1 MKTIFEKTNGIDG
14 INLTDENI
22 DVNFIPSDCLRKNEV
37 GLPQLSELDVMRHYK
52 ELSDLNFCIEKGFYP
67 LGSCTMKY
75 NPKVNEFL
83 SSLDGFNI
91 HPNSPDEMA
100 QGSLKLMYNLQN
112 ALLEVTG
119 MDAITL
125 QPSAGAHGEMTGMM
139 IIKKY
144 FDTIGEK
151 RTKVIIPDS
160 AHGTNPASARMSGFD
175 IIEIKSNEKGQVD
188 IDALKAVLDKD
199 VAAIM
204 MTNPN
209 TLGIFEEQV
218 EEISKIMHENGSL
231 LYYDGANFNAI
242 MGYTNPKLMG
252 FDVVHLNLHKTFST
266 PHGGGGPGAGPV
278 AVVEKLKDF
287 LPTPVI
293 DFDGKKYFRN
303 YNVKH
308 SIGSVK
314 DFCGN
319 FSVLVKAYAYILMM
333 GKNLKHASENAV
345 LNANYLKE
353 KLKKYYDLPYD
364 EPCMHEFV
372 LSGERQKHESGV
384 STLNIAKAL
393 MDGNT
398 HPPTVYFPLIVH
410 EAIMIEPTESENKE
424 ILDEFVDTMILIA
437 QESKTN
443 PEKILSAPHT
453 TPVKK
458 IDEVTAARHPDL
470 KYIKEI

>member
-1 MKTIFEKTNGIDG
+1 MKTIFEKSNGNDG
-14 INLTDENI
+14 INLTDEVENLCFLPE
-22 DVNFIPSDCLRKNEV
+22 NLLRKYKT
-37 GLPQLSELDVMRHYK
+37 GLPQLGELEVMRHYK

-83 SSLDGFNI
+83 ASLEDFNI
-91 HPNSPDEMA
+91 HPNIDETLA
-100 QGSLKLMYNLQN
+100 QGSLKLMFDLQQ
-112 ALLEVTG
+112 ALLQITG

-125 QPSAGAHGEMTGMM
+125 TPSAGAHGEMTGMM
-139 IIKKY
+139 VIQKY
-144 FDTIGEK
+144 FKTIGEN

-160 AHGTNPASARMSGFD
+160 AHGTNPASARMAGFD
-175 IIEIKSNEKGQVD
+175 IIEIKSNKKGQVD
-188 IDALKAVLDKD
+188 IEALKQVLTPD

-209 TLGIFEEQV
+209 TLGIFEENV

-242 MGYTNPKLMG
+242 MGHTNPKLMG

-278 AVVEKLKDF
+278 AVTEKLKEF
-287 LPTPVI
+287 LPVPVI
-293 DFDGKKYFRN
+293 AFDGEKYYKKYN
-303 YNVKH
+303 LKH
-308 SIGSVK
+308 TIGSVK
-314 DFCGN
+314 NFYGN

-333 GKNLKHASENAV
+333 GKNLKYASENAV

-353 KLKKYYDLPYD
+353 KLKRHYDLPYD

-372 LSGERQKHESGV
+372 ITGEKQKNENGI
-384 STLNIAKAL
+384 STLNIAKRL
-393 MDGNT
+393 MDENT

-410 EAIMIEPTESENKE
+410 EAIMIEPTESETKDK
-424 ILDEFVDTMILIA
+424 LDEFAQTMIKIA
-437 QESKTN
+437 QEAETN
-443 PEKILSAPHT
+443 PEHILSAPHT

-458 IDEVTAARHPDL
+458 IDEVSAARHPDL
-470 KYIKEI
+470 KYSNN

>member
-1 MKTIFEKTNGIDG
+1 MKTIFEKSNGIDG
-14 INLTDENI
+14 INLTDEKENL
-22 DVNFIPSDCLRKNEV
+22 NFLDKDLLRTSDTE
-37 GLPQLSELDVMRHYK
+37 LPQMSELEVMRHYK

-83 SSLDGFNI
+83 STLEGFNI
-91 HPNSPDEMA
+91 HPNTSDKNA
-100 QGSLKLMYNLQN
+100 QGALKLMYDLQT
-112 ALLEVTG
+112 ALLKITG

-125 QPSAGAHGEMTGMM
+125 KPSAGAHGEMTGMM

-144 FDTIGEK
+144 FDSIGEK

-160 AHGTNPASARMSGFD
+160 AHGTNPASAKMAGFD
-175 IIEIKSNEKGQVD
+175 IVEIKSNEKGQVD
-188 IDALKAVLDKD
+188 IDSLKAVLNED

-209 TLGIFEEQV
+209 TLGIFEERV
-218 EEISKIMHENGSL
+218 EEISKLMHDNGSL

-287 LPTPVI
+287 LPTPTI
-293 DFDGKKYFRN
+293 EFDGNKYFRN
-303 YNVKH
+303 YNVKN
-308 SIGSVK
+308 SIGSIK
-314 DFCGN
+314 DFYGN
-319 FSVLVKAYAYILMM
+319 FSVFVRAYAYILML
-333 GKNLKHASENAV
+333 GQNLKHASENAV
-345 LNANYLKE
+345 FNANYLKE

-372 LSGERQKHESGV
+372 LSGEKQKQESGV
-384 STLNIAKAL
+384 STLHIAKAL

-410 EAIMIEPTESENKE
+410 EAIMIEPTESEQKE
-424 ILDEFVDTMILIA
+424 KLDEFVDTMIEIA
-437 QESKTN
+437 KMAKDN
-443 PEKILSAPHT
+443 PEEILSAPHT

-470 KYIKEI
+470 KFIKE

>member
-1 MKTIFEKTNGIDG
+1 MKTIFEKSNGING
-14 INLTDENI
+14 INLTDSEEKI
-22 DVNFIPSDCLRKNEV
+22 DFIPKSLLRDKEI
-37 GLPQLSELDVMRHYK
+37 GLPQLGELDVMRHYK
-52 ELSDLNFCIEKGFYP
+52 GLSDLNFCIEKGFYP

-75 NPKVNEFL
+75 NPKVNEL
-83 SSLDGFNI
+83 LASLDGFNI
-91 HPNSPDEMA
+91 HPNMSDEDA
-100 QGSLKLMYNLQN
+100 QGSLKLMYNLQL
-112 ALLEVTG
+112 ALLEITG

-125 QPSAGAHGEMTGMM
+125 KPSAGAHGEMTGMM

-160 AHGTNPASARMSGFD
+160 AHGTNPASAKMSGFD
-175 IIEIKSNEKGQVD
+175 IVEIKSNSKGQVD
-188 IDALKAVLDKD
+188 IDSLKSVLDKD

-209 TLGIFEEQV
+209 TLGIFEEHV
-218 EEISKIMHENGSL
+218 TEISKIMHDNGSL

-278 AVVEKLKDF
+278 AVVGKLREF
-287 LPTPVI
+287 LPTPTI
-293 DFDGKKYFRN
+293 EFDGGKYYRN
-303 YNVKH
+303 YNIEH
-308 SIGSVK
+308 SIGSIK
-314 DFCGN
+314 DFFGN

-372 LSGERQKHESGV
+372 LSGEKQKHESGV

-393 MDGNT
+393 MDSDT

-410 EAIMIEPTESENKE
+410 EAIMVEPTESETKE
-424 ILDEFVDTMILIA
+424 KLDEFVDNMIEIA
-437 QESKTN
+437 KTSKSN
-443 PEKILSAPHT
+443 PEMILSAPHT

-458 IDEVTAARHPDL
+458 IDEVTAARQPDL
-470 KYIKEI
+470 NFKTQE

>member
-1 MKTIFEKTNGIDG
+1 MKTIFEKSNGTDG
-14 INLTDENI
+14 INLTDEQINT
-22 DVNFIPSDCLRKNEV
+22 DFLPSDLLRTSDIN
-37 GLPQLSELDVMRHYK
+37 LPQVSELEVMRHYK
-52 ELSDLNFCIEKGFYP
+52 ELSDMNFCIEKGFYP

-75 NPKVNEFL
+75 NPKVNEL
-83 SSLDGFNI
+83 LASLENFNI
-91 HPNSPDEMA
+91 HPGIPDELA
-100 QGSLKLMYNLQN
+100 QGSLKLMYNLQK
-112 ALLEVTG
+112 ALLEITG

-144 FDTIGEK
+144 FDNIGEK

-160 AHGTNPASARMSGFD
+160 AHGTNPASAKMSGFEV
-175 IIEIKSNEKGQVD
+175 IEIKSNSKGQVD
-188 IDALKAVLDKD
+188 IEALKQVLDKE

-204 MTNPN
+204 LTNPN
-209 TLGIFEEQV
+209 TLGIFEEKV
-218 EEISKIMHENGSL
+218 EEISKIMHDNGSL

-242 MGYTNPKLMG
+242 MGYTNPKKMG

-278 AVVEKLKDF
+278 AVVEKLKEF
-287 LPTPVI
+287 LPAPI
-293 DFDGKKYFRN
+293 ISFDGNKYFRN
-303 YNVKH
+303 YDIKH
-308 SIGSVK
+308 SIGNVK
-314 DFCGN
+314 CFCGN

-333 GKNLKHASENAV
+333 GKNLKFASENAV

-353 KLKKYYDLPYD
+353 NLKKYYELPYD

-372 LSGERQKHESGV
+372 LSGDKQKRENGV
-384 STLNIAKAL
+384 TTLNIAKAL

-410 EAIMIEPTESENKE
+410 EALMIEPTESEQKE
-424 ILDEFVDTMILIA
+424 KLDEFIDIMIKISNEA
-437 QESKTN
+437 KTN
-443 PEKILSAPHT
+443 PDMIISAPHK

-470 KYIKEI
+470 KYTQN

>member
-1 MKTIFEKTNGIDG
+1 MKTIFEKSNGTDG
-14 INLTDENI
+14 INLTDEQINT
-22 DVNFIPSDCLRKNEV
+22 DFLPSDLLRTSDIN
-37 GLPQLSELDVMRHYK
+37 LPQVSELEVMRHYK
-52 ELSDLNFCIEKGFYP
+52 ELSDMNFCIEKGFYP

-75 NPKVNEFL
+75 NPKINEL
-83 SSLDGFNI
+83 LASLENFNI
-91 HPNSPDEMA
+91 HPGIPDELA
-100 QGSLKLMYNLQN
+100 QGSLKLMYNLQE
-112 ALLEVTG
+112 ALLEITG

-144 FDTIGEK
+144 FDNIGEK

-160 AHGTNPASARMSGFD
+160 AHGTNPASAKMSGFEV
-175 IIEIKSNEKGQVD
+175 IEIKSNSKGQVD
-188 IDALKAVLDKD
+188 IEALKQVLDKE

-204 MTNPN
+204 LTNPN
-209 TLGIFEEQV
+209 TLGIFEEKV
-218 EEISKIMHENGSL
+218 EEISKIMHDNGSL

-242 MGYTNPKLMG
+242 MGYTNPKKMG

-278 AVVEKLKDF
+278 AVVEKLKEF
-287 LPTPVI
+287 LPAPI
-293 DFDGKKYFRN
+293 ISFDGNKYFRN
-303 YNVKH
+303 YNIKH
-308 SIGSVK
+308 SIGNVK
-314 DFCGN
+314 CFCGN

-333 GKNLKHASENAV
+333 GKNLKLASENAV

-353 KLKKYYDLPYD
+353 NLKKYYELPYD

-372 LSGERQKHESGV
+372 LSGDKQKRENGV
-384 STLNIAKAL
+384 TTLNIAKAL

-410 EAIMIEPTESENKE
+410 EALMIEPTESEQKE
-424 ILDEFVDTMILIA
+424 KLDEFIDIMIKISNEA
-437 QESKTN
+437 KTN
-443 PEKILSAPHT
+443 PDMIISAPHK

-470 KYIKEI
+470 KYTQN

>member
-1 MKTIFEKTNGIDG
+1 MKTIFEKSNGNDG
-14 INLTDENI
+14 INLTDEVENLCFLPE
-22 DVNFIPSDCLRKNEV
+22 NLLRKYKT
-37 GLPQLSELDVMRHYK
+37 GLPQLGELEVMRHYK

-83 SSLDGFNI
+83 ASLEDFNI
-91 HPNSPDEMA
+91 HPNIDETLA
-100 QGSLKLMYNLQN
+100 QGSLKLMFDLQQ
-112 ALLEVTG
+112 ALLQITG

-125 QPSAGAHGEMTGMM
+125 TPSAGAHGEMTGMM
-139 IIKKY
+139 VIQKY
-144 FDTIGEK
+144 FKTIGEN

-160 AHGTNPASARMSGFD
+160 AHGTNPASAKMAGFD

-188 IDALKAVLDKD
+188 IEALKQVLTPD

-209 TLGIFEEQV
+209 TLGIFEENV

-242 MGYTNPKLMG
+242 MGHTNPKLMG

-278 AVVEKLKDF
+278 AVTEKLKEF
-287 LPTPVI
+287 LPVPVI
-293 DFDGKKYFRN
+293 AFDGEKYYKKYN
-303 YNVKH
+303 LKH
-308 SIGSVK
+308 TIGSVK
-314 DFCGN
+314 NFYGN

-333 GKNLKHASENAV
+333 GKNLKYASENAV

-353 KLKKYYDLPYD
+353 KLKRHYDLPYD

-372 LSGERQKHESGV
+372 ITGEKQKNENGI
-384 STLNIAKAL
+384 STLNIAKRL
-393 MDGNT
+393 MDENT

-410 EAIMIEPTESENKE
+410 EAIMIEPTESETKDK
-424 ILDEFVDTMILIA
+424 LDEFAQTMIKIA
-437 QESKTN
+437 QEAETN
-443 PEKILSAPHT
+443 PEHILSAPHT

-458 IDEVTAARHPDL
+458 IDEVSAARHPDL
-470 KYIKEI
+470 KYSNN

>member
-1 MKTIFEKTNGIDG
+1 MKTIFEKSNGIDG
-14 INLTDENI
+14 INLTDKKENL
-22 DVNFIPSDCLRKNEV
+22 NFLDKDLLRTSATE
-37 GLPQLSELDVMRHYK
+37 LPQMSELEVMRHYK

-83 SSLDGFNI
+83 STLEGFNI
-91 HPNSPDEMA
+91 HPNTSDKNA
-100 QGSLKLMYNLQN
+100 QGALKLMYDLQT
-112 ALLEVTG
+112 ALLKITG

-125 QPSAGAHGEMTGMM
+125 KPSAGAHGEMTGMM

-144 FDTIGEK
+144 FDSIGEK

-160 AHGTNPASARMSGFD
+160 AHGTNPASAKMAGFD
-175 IIEIKSNEKGQVD
+175 IVEIKSNEKGQVD
-188 IDALKAVLDKD
+188 IDSLKAVLNED

-209 TLGIFEEQV
+209 TLGIFEERV
-218 EEISKIMHENGSL
+218 EEISKLMHDNGSL

-287 LPTPVI
+287 LPTPTI
-293 DFDGKKYFRN
+293 EFDGNKYFRN
-303 YNVKH
+303 YNVKN
-308 SIGSVK
+308 SIGSIK
-314 DFCGN
+314 DFYGN
-319 FSVLVKAYAYILMM
+319 FSVFVRAYAYILML
-333 GKNLKHASENAV
+333 GQNLKHASENAV

-372 LSGERQKHESGV
+372 LSGEKQKQESGV
-384 STLNIAKAL
+384 STLHIAKAL

-410 EAIMIEPTESENKE
+410 EAIMIEPTESEQKE
-424 ILDEFVDTMILIA
+424 KLDEFVDTMIEIA
-437 QESKTN
+437 KMAKDN
-443 PEKILSAPHT
+443 PEEILSAPHT

-470 KYIKEI
+470 KFIKE

>member
-1 MKTIFEKTNGIDG
+1 MKTIFEKSNGIDG
-14 INLTDENI
+14 INLTDEKENL
-22 DVNFIPSDCLRKNEV
+22 NFLDKDLLRTSDTE
-37 GLPQLSELDVMRHYK
+37 LPQMSELEVMRHYK

-83 SSLDGFNI
+83 STLEGFNI
-91 HPNSPDEMA
+91 HPNTSDKNA
-100 QGSLKLMYNLQN
+100 QGALKLMYDLQT
-112 ALLEVTG
+112 ALLKITG

-125 QPSAGAHGEMTGMM
+125 KPSAGAHGEMTGMM

-144 FDTIGEK
+144 FDSTGEK

-160 AHGTNPASARMSGFD
+160 AHGTNPASAKMAGFD
-175 IIEIKSNEKGQVD
+175 IVEIKSNEKGQVD
-188 IDALKAVLDKD
+188 IDSLKAVLNED

-209 TLGIFEEQV
+209 TLGIFEERV
-218 EEISKIMHENGSL
+218 EEISKLMHDNGSL

-287 LPTPVI
+287 LPTPTI
-293 DFDGKKYFRN
+293 EFDGNKYFRN
-303 YNVKH
+303 YNVKN
-308 SIGSVK
+308 SIGSIK
-314 DFCGN
+314 DFYGN
-319 FSVLVKAYAYILMM
+319 FSVFVRAYAYILML
-333 GKNLKHASENAV
+333 GQNLKHASENAV

-372 LSGERQKHESGV
+372 LSGEKQKQESGV
-384 STLNIAKAL
+384 STLHIAKAL

-410 EAIMIEPTESENKE
+410 EAIMIEPTESEQKE
-424 ILDEFVDTMILIA
+424 KLDEFVDTMIEIA
-437 QESKTN
+437 KMAKDN
-443 PEKILSAPHT
+443 PEEILSAPHT

-470 KYIKEI
+470 KFIKE

>member
-1 MKTIFEKTNGIDG
+1 MKTIFEKSNGIDG
-14 INLTDENI
+14 INLTDEKENI
-22 DVNFIPSDCLRKNEV
+22 NFLDKDLLRTSDTE
-37 GLPQLSELDVMRHYK
+37 LPQMSELEVMRHYK

-83 SSLDGFNI
+83 STLEGFNI
-91 HPNSPDEMA
+91 HPNTSDKNA
-100 QGSLKLMYNLQN
+100 QGALKLMYDLQT
-112 ALLEVTG
+112 ALLKITG

-125 QPSAGAHGEMTGMM
+125 KPSAGAHGEMTGMM

-144 FDTIGEK
+144 FDSIGEK

-160 AHGTNPASARMSGFD
+160 AHGTNPASAKMAGFD
-175 IIEIKSNEKGQVD
+175 IVEIKSNEKGQVD
-188 IDALKAVLDKD
+188 IDSLKAVLNED

-209 TLGIFEEQV
+209 TLGIFEERV
-218 EEISKIMHENGSL
+218 EEISKLMHDNGSL

-278 AVVEKLKDF
+278 AVVKKLKDF
-287 LPTPVI
+287 LPTPTI
-293 DFDGKKYFRN
+293 EFDGNKYFRN
-303 YNVKH
+303 YNVKN
-308 SIGSVK
+308 SIGSIK
-314 DFCGN
+314 DFYGN
-319 FSVLVKAYAYILMM
+319 FSVFVRAYAYILML
-333 GKNLKHASENAV
+333 GQNLKHASENAV

-372 LSGERQKHESGV
+372 LSGEKQKQESGV
-384 STLNIAKAL
+384 STLHIAKAL

-410 EAIMIEPTESENKE
+410 EAIMIEPTESEQKE
-424 ILDEFVDTMILIA
+424 KLDEFVDTMIEIA
-437 QESKTN
+437 KMAKDN
-443 PEKILSAPHT
+443 PEEILSAPHT

-470 KYIKEI
+470 KFIKE

>member
-1 MKTIFEKTNGIDG
+1 MKTIFEKSNGIDG
-14 INLTDENI
+14 INLTDEKENL
-22 DVNFIPSDCLRKNEV
+22 NFLDKDLLRTSDTE
-37 GLPQLSELDVMRHYK
+37 LPQMSELEVMRHYK

-83 SSLDGFNI
+83 STLEGFNI
-91 HPNSPDEMA
+91 HPNTSDKNA
-100 QGSLKLMYNLQN
+100 QGALKLMYDLQT
-112 ALLEVTG
+112 ALLKITG

-125 QPSAGAHGEMTGMM
+125 KPSAGAHGEMTGMM

-144 FDTIGEK
+144 FDSIGEK

-160 AHGTNPASARMSGFD
+160 AHGTNPASAKMAGFD

-188 IDALKAVLDKD
+188 IDSLKAVLNED

-209 TLGIFEEQV
+209 TLGIFEERV
-218 EEISKIMHENGSL
+218 EEISKLMHDNGSL

-287 LPTPVI
+287 LPTPTI
-293 DFDGKKYFRN
+293 EFDGNKYFRN
-303 YNVKH
+303 YNVKN
-308 SIGSVK
+308 SIGSIK
-314 DFCGN
+314 DFYGN
-319 FSVLVKAYAYILMM
+319 FSVFVRAYAYILML
-333 GKNLKHASENAV
+333 GQNLKHASENAV

-372 LSGERQKHESGV
+372 LSGEKQKQESGV
-384 STLNIAKAL
+384 STLHIAKAL

-410 EAIMIEPTESENKE
+410 EAIMIEPTESEQKE
-424 ILDEFVDTMILIA
+424 KLDEFVDTMIEIA
-437 QESKTN
+437 KMAKDN
-443 PEKILSAPHT
+443 PEEILSAPHT

-470 KYIKEI
+470 KFIKE

>member
-1 MKTIFEKTNGIDG
+1 MKTIFEKSNGTDG
-14 INLTDENI
+14 INLTDEKI
-22 DVNFIPSDCLRKNEV
+22 DLSFLKECDLRKDDI
-37 GLPQLSELDVMRHYK
+37 GLPQIGELEVMRHYK
-52 ELSDLNFCIEKGFYP
+52 ELSDKNFCIEKGFYP

-83 SSLDGFNI
+83 ASLENFANLHPMADDESS
-91 HPNSPDEMA
+91 
-100 QGSLKLMYNLQN
+100 QGALELMYNLQES
-112 ALLEVTG
+112 LKVLTG
-119 MDAITL
+119 MDAVTL
-125 QPSAGAHGEMTGMM
+125 QPSAGAHGELTGMM

-144 FDTIGEK
+144 FEVKGEK
-151 RTKVIIPDS
+151 RNKVIIPDS
-160 AHGTNPASARMSGFD
+160 AHGTNPASAKMCGFD
-175 IIEIKSNEKGQVD
+175 IVEIKSNAKGQVD
-188 IDALKAVLDKD
+188 VEALKAVLDHD

-209 TLGIFEEQV
+209 TLGIYEENV
-218 EEISKIMHENGSL
+218 LEISDLMHKNGSL

-252 FDVVHLNLHKTFST
+252 FDVVHLNLHKTMAT

-278 AVVEKLKDF
+278 CVVESLKEF
-287 LPTPVI
+287 LPAPVI
-293 DFDGKKYFRN
+293 AFDGKKYFRN
-303 YNVKH
+303 FDLKH

-314 DFCGN
+314 AFYGN
-319 FSVLVKAYAYILMM
+319 FGVLVKAYAYILMM
-333 GKNLKHASENAV
+333 GKNLKNASENAV

-393 MDGNT
+393 MDENT

-410 EAIMIEPTESENKE
+410 EAIMVEPTESETKE
-424 ILDEFVDTMILIA
+424 KMDEFVATMIKIAEEAKVNPDKLI
-437 QESKTN
+437 
-443 PEKILSAPHT
+443 SAPHT
-453 TPVKK
+453 TPVKRV
-458 IDEVTAARHPDL
+458 DETLAARHPDL
-470 KYIKEI
+470 KFMEQ

>member
-1 MKTIFEKTNGIDG
+1 MKTIFEKSNGIDG
-14 INLTDENI
+14 INLTDEKENI
-22 DVNFIPSDCLRKNEV
+22 NFLDKDLLRTSDTE
-37 GLPQLSELDVMRHYK
+37 LPQMSELEVMRHYK

-83 SSLDGFNI
+83 SALEGFNI
-91 HPNSPDEMA
+91 HPNTSDKNA
-100 QGSLKLMYNLQN
+100 QGALKLMYNLQT
-112 ALLEVTG
+112 ALLKITG

-125 QPSAGAHGEMTGMM
+125 KPSAGAHGEMTGMM

-144 FDTIGEK
+144 FDSIGEK

-160 AHGTNPASARMSGFD
+160 AHGTNPASAKMAGFD
-175 IIEIKSNEKGQVD
+175 IVEIKSNEKGQVD
-188 IDALKAVLDKD
+188 IDSLKAVLSED

-209 TLGIFEEQV
+209 TLGIFEERV
-218 EEISKIMHENGSL
+218 EEISKLMHDNGSL

-287 LPTPVI
+287 LPTPTI
-293 DFDGKKYFRN
+293 EFDGNKYFRN
-303 YNVKH
+303 YNVKN
-308 SIGSVK
+308 SIGSIK
-314 DFCGN
+314 DFYGN
-319 FSVLVKAYAYILMM
+319 FSVFVRAYAYILML
-333 GKNLKHASENAV
+333 GQNLKHASENAV

-372 LSGERQKHESGV
+372 LSGEKQKQESGV
-384 STLNIAKAL
+384 STLHIAKAL

-410 EAIMIEPTESENKE
+410 EAIMIEPTESEQKE
-424 ILDEFVDTMILIA
+424 KLDEFVDTMIEIA
-437 QESKTN
+437 KMAKDN
-443 PEKILSAPHT
+443 PEEILSAPHT

-470 KYIKEI
+470 KFIKE

>member
-1 MKTIFEKTNGIDG
+1 MKTIFEKSNGIDG
-14 INLTDENI
+14 INLTDEKENL
-22 DVNFIPSDCLRKNEV
+22 NFLEKDLLRTSATE
-37 GLPQLSELDVMRHYK
+37 LPQMSELEVMRHYK

-83 SSLDGFNI
+83 STLEGFNI
-91 HPNSPDEMA
+91 HPNTSDKNA
-100 QGSLKLMYNLQN
+100 QGALKLMYDLQT
-112 ALLEVTG
+112 ALLKITG

-125 QPSAGAHGEMTGMM
+125 KPSAGAHGEMTGMM

-144 FDTIGEK
+144 FDYIGEK

-160 AHGTNPASARMSGFD
+160 AHGTNPASAKMAGFD
-175 IIEIKSNEKGQVD
+175 IVEIKSNEKGQVD
-188 IDALKAVLDKD
+188 IDSLKAVLNED

-209 TLGIFEEQV
+209 TLGIFEERV
-218 EEISKIMHENGSL
+218 EEISKLMHDNGSL

-287 LPTPVI
+287 LPTPTI
-293 DFDGKKYFRN
+293 EFDGNKYFRN
-303 YNVKH
+303 YNVKN
-308 SIGSVK
+308 SIGSIK
-314 DFCGN
+314 DFYGN
-319 FSVLVKAYAYILMM
+319 FSVFVRAYAYILML
-333 GKNLKHASENAV
+333 GQNLKHASENAV

-372 LSGERQKHESGV
+372 LSGEKQKQESGV
-384 STLNIAKAL
+384 STLHIAKAL

-410 EAIMIEPTESENKE
+410 EAIMIEPTESEQKE
-424 ILDEFVDTMILIA
+424 KLDEFVDTMIEIA
-437 QESKTN
+437 KMAKDN
-443 PEKILSAPHT
+443 PEEILSAPHT

-470 KYIKEI
+470 KFIKE

>member
-1 MKTIFEKTNGIDG
+1 MKTIFEKSNGIDG
-14 INLTDENI
+14 INLTDEKENL
-22 DVNFIPSDCLRKNEV
+22 NFLDKDLLRTSDTE
-37 GLPQLSELDVMRHYK
+37 LPQMSELEIMRHYK

-83 SSLDGFNI
+83 STLEGFNI
-91 HPNSPDEMA
+91 HPNTSDKNA
-100 QGSLKLMYNLQN
+100 QGALKLMYDLQT
-112 ALLEVTG
+112 ALLKITG

-125 QPSAGAHGEMTGMM
+125 KPSAGAHGEMTGMM

-144 FDTIGEK
+144 FDSIGEK

-160 AHGTNPASARMSGFD
+160 AHGTNPASAKMAGFD

-188 IDALKAVLDKD
+188 IASLKAVLNED

-209 TLGIFEEQV
+209 TLGIFEERV
-218 EEISKIMHENGSL
+218 EEISKLMHDNGSL

-287 LPTPVI
+287 LPTPTI
-293 DFDGKKYFRN
+293 EFDGNKYFRN
-303 YNVKH
+303 YNVKN
-308 SIGSVK
+308 SIGSIK
-314 DFCGN
+314 DFYGN
-319 FSVLVKAYAYILMM
+319 FSVFVRAYAYILML
-333 GKNLKHASENAV
+333 GQNLKHASENAV

-372 LSGERQKHESGV
+372 LSGEKQKQESGV
-384 STLNIAKAL
+384 STLHIAKAL

-410 EAIMIEPTESENKE
+410 EAIMIEPTESEQKE
-424 ILDEFVDTMILIA
+424 KLDEFVDTMIEIA
-437 QESKTN
+437 KMAKDN
-443 PEKILSAPHT
+443 PEEILSAPHT

-470 KYIKEI
+470 KFIKE

>member
-1 MKTIFEKTNGIDG
+1 MKTIFEKSNGTDG
-14 INLTDENI
+14 INLTDEKINI
-22 DVNFIPSDCLRKNEV
+22 DFLPKNLCRTADTN
-37 GLPQLSELDVMRHYK
+37 LPQLSELDVMRHYK
-52 ELSDLNFCIEKGFYP
+52 ELSDLNFCIEQGFYP

-75 NPKVNEFL
+75 NPKVNEL
-83 SSLDGFNI
+83 LASLDGFNI
-91 HPNSPDEMA
+91 HPNVSDDMA
-100 QGSLKLMYNLQN
+100 QGALKLMYNLQSS
-112 ALLEVTG
+112 LLKITG

-125 QPSAGAHGEMTGMM
+125 KPSAGAHGEMTGMM
-139 IIKKY
+139 IIRKY
-144 FDTIGEK
+144 FDSIGEK

-160 AHGTNPASARMSGFD
+160 AHGTNPASAKMSGFD
-175 IIEIKSNEKGQVD
+175 IVEIKSNEKGQVD
-188 IDALKAVLDKD
+188 IDALKSVLDRD

-209 TLGIFEEQV
+209 TLGIFEENV
-218 EEISKIMHENGSL
+218 EEISRLMHENGSL

-278 AVVEKLKDF
+278 AVVEKLKDY
-287 LPTPVI
+287 LPTPIV
-293 DFDGKKYFRN
+293 DFDGEKYFRN
-303 YNVKH
+303 FDLKN

-314 DFCGN
+314 DFYGN

-410 EAIMIEPTESENKE
+410 EAIMIEPTESEHKE
-424 ILDEFVDTMILIA
+424 MLDDFVETMIQIA
-437 QESKTN
+437 QTAKEN
-443 PEKILSAPHT
+443 PEEILSAPHT

-458 IDEVTAARHPDL
+458 IDEVQAARHPDL
-470 KYIKEI
+470 KYTD

>member
-1 MKTIFEKTNGIDG
+1 
-14 INLTDENI
+14 
-22 DVNFIPSDCLRKNEV
+22 
-37 GLPQLSELDVMRHYK
+37 
-52 ELSDLNFCIEKGFYP
+52 
-67 LGSCTMKY
+67 MKY

-83 SSLDGFNI
+83 STLEGFNI
-91 HPNSPDEMA
+91 HPNTSDKNA
-100 QGSLKLMYNLQN
+100 QGALKLMYDLQT
-112 ALLEVTG
+112 ALLKITG

-125 QPSAGAHGEMTGMM
+125 KPSAGAHGEMTGMM

-144 FDTIGEK
+144 FDYIGEK

-160 AHGTNPASARMSGFD
+160 AHGTNPASAKMAGFD
-175 IIEIKSNEKGQVD
+175 IVEIKSNEKGQVD
-188 IDALKAVLDKD
+188 IDSLKAVLNED

-209 TLGIFEEQV
+209 TLGIFEERV
-218 EEISKIMHENGSL
+218 EEISKLMHDNGSL

-287 LPTPVI
+287 LPTPTI
-293 DFDGKKYFRN
+293 EFDGNKYFRN
-303 YNVKH
+303 YNVKN
-308 SIGSVK
+308 SIGSIK
-314 DFCGN
+314 DFYGN
-319 FSVLVKAYAYILMM
+319 FSVFVRAYAYILML
-333 GKNLKHASENAV
+333 GQNLKHASENAV

-372 LSGERQKHESGV
+372 LSGEKQKQESGV
-384 STLNIAKAL
+384 STLHIAKAL

-410 EAIMIEPTESENKE
+410 EAIMIEPTESEQKE
-424 ILDEFVDTMILIA
+424 KLDEFVDTMIEIA
-437 QESKTN
+437 KMAKDN
-443 PEKILSAPHT
+443 PEEILSAPHT

-470 KYIKEI
+470 KFIKE

>member
-1 MKTIFEKTNGIDG
+1 MKTIFEKSNGIDG
-14 INLTDENI
+14 INLTDEKENL
-22 DVNFIPSDCLRKNEV
+22 NFLDKDLLRASDTE
-37 GLPQLSELDVMRHYK
+37 LPQMSELEVMRHYK

-83 SSLDGFNI
+83 STLEGFNI
-91 HPNSPDEMA
+91 HPNTSDKNA
-100 QGSLKLMYNLQN
+100 QGALKLMYDLQT
-112 ALLEVTG
+112 ALLKITG

-125 QPSAGAHGEMTGMM
+125 KPSAGAHGEMTGMM

-144 FDTIGEK
+144 FDSIGEK

-160 AHGTNPASARMSGFD
+160 AHGTNPASAKMAGFD
-175 IIEIKSNEKGQVD
+175 IVEIKSNEKGQVD
-188 IDALKAVLDKD
+188 IDSLKAVLNED

-209 TLGIFEEQV
+209 TLGIFEERV
-218 EEISKIMHENGSL
+218 EEISKLTHDNGSL

-287 LPTPVI
+287 LPTPTI
-293 DFDGKKYFRN
+293 EFDGNKYFRN
-303 YNVKH
+303 YNVKN
-308 SIGSVK
+308 SIGSIK
-314 DFCGN
+314 DFYGN
-319 FSVLVKAYAYILMM
+319 FSVFVRAYAYILML
-333 GKNLKHASENAV
+333 GQNLKHASENAV

-372 LSGERQKHESGV
+372 LSGEKQKQESGV
-384 STLNIAKAL
+384 STLHIAKAL

-410 EAIMIEPTESENKE
+410 EAIMIEPTESEQKE
-424 ILDEFVDTMILIA
+424 KLDEFVDTMIEIA
-437 QESKTN
+437 KMAKDN
-443 PEKILSAPHT
+443 PEEILSAPHT

-470 KYIKEI
+470 KFIKE

>member
-1 MKTIFEKTNGIDG
+1 MKTIFEKSNGIDG
-14 INLTDENI
+14 INLTDEKENL
-22 DVNFIPSDCLRKNEV
+22 NFLDKDLLRTSDTE
-37 GLPQLSELDVMRHYK
+37 LPQMSELEVMRHYK

-83 SSLDGFNI
+83 STLEGFNI
-91 HPNSPDEMA
+91 HPNTSDKNA
-100 QGSLKLMYNLQN
+100 QGALKLMYDLQT
-112 ALLEVTG
+112 ALLKITG

-125 QPSAGAHGEMTGMM
+125 KPSAGAHGEMTGMM
-139 IIKKY
+139 INKKY
-144 FDTIGEK
+144 FDSIGEK

-160 AHGTNPASARMSGFD
+160 AHGTNPASAKMAGFD

-188 IDALKAVLDKD
+188 IASLKAVLNED

-209 TLGIFEEQV
+209 TLGIFEERV
-218 EEISKIMHENGSL
+218 EEISKLMHDNGSL

-287 LPTPVI
+287 LPTPTI
-293 DFDGKKYFRN
+293 EFDGNKYFRN
-303 YNVKH
+303 YNVKN
-308 SIGSVK
+308 SIGSIK
-314 DFCGN
+314 DFYGN
-319 FSVLVKAYAYILMM
+319 FSVFVRAYAYILML
-333 GKNLKHASENAV
+333 GQNLKHASENAV

-372 LSGERQKHESGV
+372 LSGEKQKQESGV
-384 STLNIAKAL
+384 STLHIAKAL

-410 EAIMIEPTESENKE
+410 EAIMIEPTESEQKE
-424 ILDEFVDTMILIA
+424 KLDEFVDTMIEIA
-437 QESKTN
+437 KMAKDN
-443 PEKILSAPHT
+443 PEEILSAPHT

-470 KYIKEI
+470 KFIKE

>member
-1 MKTIFEKTNGIDG
+1 MKTIFEKSNGIDG
-14 INLTDENI
+14 INLTDEKENL
-22 DVNFIPSDCLRKNEV
+22 NFLDKDLLRTSDTE
-37 GLPQLSELDVMRHYK
+37 LPQMSELEVMRHYK

-83 SSLDGFNI
+83 STLEGFNI
-91 HPNSPDEMA
+91 HPNTSDKNA
-100 QGSLKLMYNLQN
+100 QGALKLMYDLQT
-112 ALLEVTG
+112 ALLKITG

-125 QPSAGAHGEMTGMM
+125 KPSAGAHGEMTGMM

-144 FDTIGEK
+144 FDSIGEK

-160 AHGTNPASARMSGFD
+160 AHGTNPASAKMAGFD
-175 IIEIKSNEKGQVD
+175 IVEIKSNEKGQVD
-188 IDALKAVLDKD
+188 IDSLKAVLNED

-209 TLGIFEEQV
+209 TLGIFEERV
-218 EEISKIMHENGSL
+218 EEISKLMHDNGSL

-287 LPTPVI
+287 LPTPTI
-293 DFDGKKYFRN
+293 EFDGNKYFRN
-303 YNVKH
+303 YNVKN
-308 SIGSVK
+308 SIGSIK
-314 DFCGN
+314 DFYGN
-319 FSVLVKAYAYILMM
+319 FSVFVRAYAYILML
-333 GKNLKHASENAV
+333 GQKLKHASENAV

-372 LSGERQKHESGV
+372 LSGEKQKQESGV
-384 STLNIAKAL
+384 STLHIAKAL

-410 EAIMIEPTESENKE
+410 EAIMIEPTESEQKE
-424 ILDEFVDTMILIA
+424 KLDEFVDTMIEIA
-437 QESKTN
+437 KMAKDN
-443 PEKILSAPHT
+443 PEEILSAPHT

-470 KYIKEI
+470 KFIKE

>member
-1 MKTIFEKTNGIDG
+1 MKTIFEKSNGTDG
-14 INLTDENI
+14 INLTDEKINI
-22 DVNFIPSDCLRKNEV
+22 DFLPKNLCRTADTN
-37 GLPQLSELDVMRHYK
+37 LPQLSELDVMRHYK
-52 ELSDLNFCIEKGFYP
+52 ELSDLNFCIEQGFYP

-75 NPKVNEFL
+75 NPKVNEL
-83 SSLDGFNI
+83 LASLDGFNI
-91 HPNSPDEMA
+91 HPNVSDDMA
-100 QGSLKLMYNLQN
+100 QGALKLMYNLQSS
-112 ALLEVTG
+112 LLKITG

-125 QPSAGAHGEMTGMM
+125 KPSAGAHGEMTGMM
-139 IIKKY
+139 IIRKY
-144 FDTIGEK
+144 FDSIGEK

-160 AHGTNPASARMSGFD
+160 AHGTNPASAKMSGFD
-175 IIEIKSNEKGQVD
+175 IVEIKSNEKGQVD
-188 IDALKAVLDKD
+188 IDALKSVLDRD

-209 TLGIFEEQV
+209 TLGIFEENV
-218 EEISKIMHENGSL
+218 EEISRLMHENGSL

-278 AVVEKLKDF
+278 AVVEKLKDY
-287 LPTPVI
+287 LPTPIV
-293 DFDGKKYFRN
+293 DFDGEKYFRN
-303 YNVKH
+303 YDLKN

-314 DFCGN
+314 DFYGN

-333 GKNLKHASENAV
+333 GKNLRHASENAV

-372 LSGERQKHESGV
+372 LSGERQKHESGI

-410 EAIMIEPTESENKE
+410 EAIMIEPTESEHKE
-424 ILDEFVDTMILIA
+424 MLDDFVETMIQIA
-437 QESKTN
+437 QTAKEN
-443 PEKILSAPHT
+443 PEEILSAPHT

-458 IDEVTAARHPDL
+458 IDEVRAARHPDL
-470 KYIKEI
+470 KYTD

>member
-1 MKTIFEKTNGIDG
+1 MKTIFEKSNGIDG
-14 INLTDENI
+14 INLTDEKENL
-22 DVNFIPSDCLRKNEV
+22 NFLDKDLLRTSDTE
-37 GLPQLSELDVMRHYK
+37 LPQMSELEVMRHYK

-83 SSLDGFNI
+83 STLEGFNI
-91 HPNSPDEMA
+91 HPNTSDKNA
-100 QGSLKLMYNLQN
+100 QGALKLMYDLQT
-112 ALLEVTG
+112 ALLKITG

-125 QPSAGAHGEMTGMM
+125 KPSAGAHGEMTGMM

-144 FDTIGEK
+144 FDYIGEK

-160 AHGTNPASARMSGFD
+160 AHGTNPASAKMAGFD
-175 IIEIKSNEKGQVD
+175 IVEIKSNEKGQVD
-188 IDALKAVLDKD
+188 IDSLKAVLNED

-209 TLGIFEEQV
+209 TLGIFEERV
-218 EEISKIMHENGSL
+218 EEISKLMHDNGSL

-266 PHGGGGPGAGPV
+266 PHGGAGPV

-287 LPTPVI
+287 LPTPTI
-293 DFDGKKYFRN
+293 EFDGNKYFRN
-303 YNVKH
+303 YNVKN
-308 SIGSVK
+308 SIGSIK
-314 DFCGN
+314 DFYGN
-319 FSVLVKAYAYILMM
+319 FSVFVRAYAYILML
-333 GKNLKHASENAV
+333 GQNLKHASENAV

-353 KLKKYYDLPYD
+353 KLKEYYDLPYD

-372 LSGERQKHESGV
+372 LSGEKQKQESGV
-384 STLNIAKAL
+384 STLHIAKAL

-410 EAIMIEPTESENKE
+410 EAIMIEPTESEQKE
-424 ILDEFVDTMILIA
+424 KLDEFVDTMIEIA
-437 QESKTN
+437 KMAKDN
-443 PEKILSAPHT
+443 PEEILSAPHT

-470 KYIKEI
+470 KFIKE

>member
-1 MKTIFEKTNGIDG
+1 MKTIFEKSNGTDG
-14 INLTDENI
+14 INLTDEKINI
-22 DVNFIPSDCLRKNEV
+22 DFLPKNLCRTADTN
-37 GLPQLSELDVMRHYK
+37 LPQLSELDVMRHYK
-52 ELSDLNFCIEKGFYP
+52 ELSDLNFCIEQGFYP

-75 NPKVNEFL
+75 NPKVNEL
-83 SSLDGFNI
+83 LASLDGFNI
-91 HPNSPDEMA
+91 HPNVSDDMA
-100 QGSLKLMYNLQN
+100 QGALKLMYNLQSS
-112 ALLEVTG
+112 LLKITG

-125 QPSAGAHGEMTGMM
+125 KPSAGAHGEMTGMM
-139 IIKKY
+139 IIRKY
-144 FDTIGEK
+144 FDSIGEK

-160 AHGTNPASARMSGFD
+160 AHGTNPASAKMSGFD
-175 IIEIKSNEKGQVD
+175 IVEIKSNEKGQVD
-188 IDALKAVLDKD
+188 IDTLKSVLDRD

-209 TLGIFEEQV
+209 TLGIFEENV
-218 EEISKIMHENGSL
+218 EEISRLMHENGSL

-278 AVVEKLKDF
+278 AVVDKLKDY
-287 LPTPVI
+287 LPTPIV
-293 DFDGKKYFRN
+293 DFDGEKYFRN
-303 YNVKH
+303 YDLKN

-314 DFCGN
+314 DFYGN

-410 EAIMIEPTESENKE
+410 EAIMIEPTESEHKE
-424 ILDEFVDTMILIA
+424 MLDDFVETMIQIA
-437 QESKTN
+437 QTAKEN
-443 PEKILSAPHT
+443 PEEILSAPHT

-458 IDEVTAARHPDL
+458 IDEVQAARHPDL
-470 KYIKEI
+470 KYTD

>member
-1 MKTIFEKTNGIDG
+1 MKTIFEKSNGIDG
-14 INLTDENI
+14 IKLTDEKENL
-22 DVNFIPSDCLRKNEV
+22 NFLDKDLLRTSDTE
-37 GLPQLSELDVMRHYK
+37 LPQMSELEVMRHYK

-83 SSLDGFNI
+83 STLEGFNI
-91 HPNSPDEMA
+91 HPNTSDKNA
-100 QGSLKLMYNLQN
+100 QGALKLMYDLQT
-112 ALLEVTG
+112 ALLKITG

-125 QPSAGAHGEMTGMM
+125 KPSAGAHGEMTGMM

-144 FDTIGEK
+144 FDSIGEK

-160 AHGTNPASARMSGFD
+160 AHGTNPASAKMAGFD
-175 IIEIKSNEKGQVD
+175 IVEIKSNEKGQVD
-188 IDALKAVLDKD
+188 MDSLKAVLNED

-209 TLGIFEEQV
+209 TLGIFEERV
-218 EEISKIMHENGSL
+218 EEISKLMHDNGSL

-287 LPTPVI
+287 LPTPTI
-293 DFDGKKYFRN
+293 EFDGNKYFRN
-303 YNVKH
+303 YNVKN
-308 SIGSVK
+308 SIGSIK
-314 DFCGN
+314 DFYGN
-319 FSVLVKAYAYILMM
+319 FSVFVRAYAYILML
-333 GKNLKHASENAV
+333 GQNLKHASENAV

-372 LSGERQKHESGV
+372 LSGEKQKQESGV
-384 STLNIAKAL
+384 STLHIAKAL
-393 MDGNT
+393 MDGNS

-410 EAIMIEPTESENKE
+410 EAIMIEPTESEQKE
-424 ILDEFVDTMILIA
+424 KLDEFVDTMIEIA
-437 QESKTN
+437 KMAKDN
-443 PEKILSAPHT
+443 PEEILSAPHT

-470 KYIKEI
+470 KFIKE

>member
-1 MKTIFEKTNGIDG
+1 
-14 INLTDENI
+14 
-22 DVNFIPSDCLRKNEV
+22 
-37 GLPQLSELDVMRHYK
+37 
-52 ELSDLNFCIEKGFYP
+52 
-67 LGSCTMKY
+67 
-75 NPKVNEFL
+75 
-83 SSLDGFNI
+83 
-91 HPNSPDEMA
+91 
-100 QGSLKLMYNLQN
+100 
-112 ALLEVTG
+112 
-119 MDAITL
+119 
-125 QPSAGAHGEMTGMM
+125 
-139 IIKKY
+139 
-144 FDTIGEK
+144 
-151 RTKVIIPDS
+151 
-160 AHGTNPASARMSGFD
+160 
-175 IIEIKSNEKGQVD
+175 
-188 IDALKAVLDKD
+188 
-199 VAAIM
+199 
-204 MTNPN
+204 
-209 TLGIFEEQV
+209 
-218 EEISKIMHENGSL
+218 
-231 LYYDGANFNAI
+231 
-242 MGYTNPKLMG
+242 
-252 FDVVHLNLHKTFST
+252 
-266 PHGGGGPGAGPV
+266 
-278 AVVEKLKDF
+278 
-287 LPTPVI
+287 
-293 DFDGKKYFRN
+293 
-303 YNVKH
+303 
-308 SIGSVK
+308 
-314 DFCGN
+314 
-319 FSVLVKAYAYILMM
+319 MM

>member
-1 MKTIFEKTNGIDG
+1 MKTIFEKSNGIDG
-14 INLTDENI
+14 INLTDEKENL
-22 DVNFIPSDCLRKNEV
+22 NFLDKDLLRTSDTE
-37 GLPQLSELDVMRHYK
+37 LPQMSELEVMRHYK

-83 SSLDGFNI
+83 STLEGFNI
-91 HPNSPDEMA
+91 HPNTSDKNA
-100 QGSLKLMYNLQN
+100 QGALKLMYDLQT
-112 ALLEVTG
+112 ALLKITG

-125 QPSAGAHGEMTGMM
+125 KPSAGAHGEMTGMM

-144 FDTIGEK
+144 FDSIGEK

-160 AHGTNPASARMSGFD
+160 AHGTNPASAKMAGFD
-175 IIEIKSNEKGQVD
+175 IVEIKSNEKGQVD
-188 IDALKAVLDKD
+188 IDSLKAVLNED

-209 TLGIFEEQV
+209 TLGIFEERV
-218 EEISKIMHENGSL
+218 EEISKLMHDNGSL

-266 PHGGGGPGAGPV
+266 PHGGGGPGAGSV

-287 LPTPVI
+287 LPTPTI
-293 DFDGKKYFRN
+293 EFDGNKYFRN
-303 YNVKH
+303 YNVKN
-308 SIGSVK
+308 SIGSIK
-314 DFCGN
+314 DFYGN
-319 FSVLVKAYAYILMM
+319 FSVFVRAYAYILML
-333 GKNLKHASENAV
+333 GQNLKHASENAV

-372 LSGERQKHESGV
+372 LSGEKQKQESGV
-384 STLNIAKAL
+384 STLHIAKAL

-410 EAIMIEPTESENKE
+410 EAIMIEPTESEQKE
-424 ILDEFVDTMILIA
+424 KLDEFVDTMIEIA
-437 QESKTN
+437 KMAKDN
-443 PEKILSAPHT
+443 PEEILSAPHT

-470 KYIKEI
+470 KFIKE

>member
-1 MKTIFEKTNGIDG
+1 MKTIFEKSNGIDG
-14 INLTDENI
+14 INLTDEKENL
-22 DVNFIPSDCLRKNEV
+22 NFLDKDLLRTSDTE
-37 GLPQLSELDVMRHYK
+37 LPQMSELEIMRHYK

-83 SSLDGFNI
+83 STLEGFNI
-91 HPNSPDEMA
+91 HPNTSDKNA
-100 QGSLKLMYNLQN
+100 QGALKLMYDLQT
-112 ALLEVTG
+112 ALLKITG

-125 QPSAGAHGEMTGMM
+125 KPSAGAHSEMTGMM

-144 FDTIGEK
+144 FDSIGEK

-160 AHGTNPASARMSGFD
+160 AHGTNPASAKMAGFD

-188 IDALKAVLDKD
+188 IASLKAVLNED

-209 TLGIFEEQV
+209 TLGIFEERV
-218 EEISKIMHENGSL
+218 EEISKLMHDNGSL

-287 LPTPVI
+287 LPTPTI
-293 DFDGKKYFRN
+293 EFDGNKYFRN
-303 YNVKH
+303 YNVKN
-308 SIGSVK
+308 SIGSIK
-314 DFCGN
+314 DFYGN
-319 FSVLVKAYAYILMM
+319 FSVFVRAYAYILML
-333 GKNLKHASENAV
+333 GQNLKHASENAV

-372 LSGERQKHESGV
+372 LSGEKQKQESGV
-384 STLNIAKAL
+384 STLHIAKAL

-410 EAIMIEPTESENKE
+410 EAIMIEPTESEQKE
-424 ILDEFVDTMILIA
+424 KLDEFVDTMIEIA
-437 QESKTN
+437 KMAKDN
-443 PEKILSAPHT
+443 PEEILSAPHT

-470 KYIKEI
+470 KFIKE

>member
-1 MKTIFEKTNGIDG
+1 MKTIFEKTNGIDV
-14 INLTDENI
+14 INLTDESI

-91 HPNSPDEMA
+91 HPKSPDEMA

-112 ALLEVTG
+112 ALLKVTG

-175 IIEIKSNEKGQVD
+175 IIEIKSNAKGQVD

-278 AVVEKLKDF
+278 AVVEKLKNF